1 MRDLL
6 TISHSFH
13 TVDDFHRRESARLCS
28 LTRRLKDRYPR
39 LLDSCG
45 TERVLLALSVAC
57 ALTRLAKEGN
67 VAVFEH
73 IDEALSPPE
82 SMGCVMMPPWG
93 CVMVEGTPFVF
104 TDSEAMVRH
113 FMWDVFTIS
122 IEIEGAANIAQV
134 FFDLAGQRQ
143 WNAYAVMQEESL
155 SEERRGKSE
164 ESKCLS
170 EESLSEE
177 RRVKSEETTFAGR
190 RERQSNSLREES
202 LSEEVRTKSEES
214 KCLSEELRV
223 KNEESKCLSEELRVK
238 NEESKCLSEELRVKN
253 EESKCLSEE
262 LRVKNEE
269 SKCLSEELRVKNEES
284 KCLREEFS
292 CGRKEENIQKEDSE
306 EPCFSAR
313 RHLDSSLFPLHSSLS
328 QEDSSLF
335 PLHSSLKLLDSSLFT
350 LNSSLPQEDP
360 YAALVDTVMQMDN
373 EAREGFATLL
383 DRHCVEAVGGSRLR
397 AAEQAR
403 RLHYLIERS
412 KDREQYEQTL
422 KMKQKGTQTMGDTY
436 TFHVQGDY
444 VKGDKVMGNKYVG
457 GACQQGEEERIK
469 AALDRLMEER
479 VADGSY
485 LFHQQ
490 VQWYAVY
497 RILVDY
503 WGWRDGALADFC
515 RRINAMGTKWRVA
528 CKIDGVKKINQTPPF
543 FKAFSEWEETGN
555 VATYTRQ
562 QSVARRFRELME
574 GSE

>member
-82 SMGCVMMPPWG
+82 RMGCVMMPPWG

-155 SEERRGKSE
+155 SEEGRVKSE
-164 ESKCLS
+164 ESNSLR
-170 EESLSEE
+170 EESLREE
-177 RRVKSEETTFAGR
+177 RRVKSEE
-190 RERQSNSLREES
+190 SNSLREES
-202 LSEEVRTKSEES
+202 LSEERRGKS
-214 KCLSEELRV
+214 
-223 KNEESKCLSEELRVK
+223 
-238 NEESKCLSEELRVKN
+238 
-253 EESKCLSEE
+253 
-262 LRVKNEE
+262 EE

-292 CGRKEENIQKEDSE
+292 CGRKEKNIQKVESE

-313 RHLDSSLFPLHSSLS
+313 RHLDSSLFPLHSSLHL
-328 QEDSSLF
+328 DSSLF
-335 PLHSSLKLLDSSLFT
+335 PLHSSLHLDSSLFP
-350 LNSSLPQEDP
+350 LPSSLSQEDP

-412 KDREQYEQTL
+412 KDRERYEHTQT
-422 KMKQKGTQTMGDTY
+422 MRQKGTQTMGDTY

-457 GACQQGEEERIK
+457 GACQQGEEEERIK

-479 VADGSY
+479 TADGSY

-528 CKIDGVKKINQTPPF
+528 CKQDGVKKINQTPPF

-562 QSVARRFRELME
+562 QSVARRFQELME
-574 GSE
+574 GE

>member
-82 SMGCVMMPPWG
+82 RMGCVMMPPWG

-122 IEIEGAANIAQV
+122 IEIEGAENIAQV

-155 SEERRGKSE
+155 SEERRTKRE
-164 ESKCLS
+164 ESICLS
-170 EESLSEE
+170 EE
-177 RRVKSEETTFAGR
+177 R
-190 RERQSNSLREES
+190 
-202 LSEEVRTKSEES
+202 LSEEVRTKS
-214 KCLSEELRV
+214 
-223 KNEESKCLSEELRVK
+223 
-238 NEESKCLSEELRVKN
+238 
-253 EESKCLSEE
+253 
-262 LRVKNEE
+262 
-269 SKCLSEELRVKNEES
+269 EES

-313 RHLDSSLFPLHSSLS
+313 RHLDSSFFPLHSSLRHL
-328 QEDSSLF
+328 DSSLF
-335 PLHSSLKLLDSSLFT
+335 PLHSSLS
-350 LNSSLPQEDP
+350 QEDP

-383 DRHCVEAVGGSRLR
+383 DRHSVEAVGGSRLR

-412 KDREQYEQTL
+412 KDRERYEHTQT
-422 KMKQKGTQTMGDTY
+422 MRQKGTQTMGDTY

-457 GACQQGEEERIK
+457 GACQQGEEEERIK

-479 VADGSY
+479 TADGSY

-562 QSVARRFRELME
+562 QSVARRFQELME
-574 GSE
+574 GE

>member
-1 MRDLL
+1 MKDLL

-155 SEERRGKSE
+155 SEEGRVKSE

-170 EESLSEE
+170 EE
-177 RRVKSEETTFAGR
+177 R
-190 RERQSNSLREES
+190 
-202 LSEEVRTKSEES
+202 LSEEVRTKS
-214 KCLSEELRV
+214 
-223 KNEESKCLSEELRVK
+223 
-238 NEESKCLSEELRVKN
+238 
-253 EESKCLSEE
+253 
-262 LRVKNEE
+262 
-269 SKCLSEELRVKNEES
+269 EES

-313 RHLDSSLFPLHSSLS
+313 RHLDSSFFPLHSSLR
-328 QEDSSLF
+328 
-335 PLHSSLKLLDSSLFT
+335 HLDSSLFT

-412 KDREQYEQTL
+412 KDRERYEHTQT
-422 KMKQKGTQTMGDTY
+422 MRQKGTQTMGDTY

-457 GACQQGEEERIK
+457 GACQQGEEEERIK

-562 QSVARRFRELME
+562 QSVARRFQELME
-574 GSE
+574 GE

>member
-1 MRDLL
+1 MKGKRIKDGAKIFLKLSSDRNGKSEKISYLCAPRMRDLL

-82 SMGCVMMPPWG
+82 RMGCVMMPPWG

-122 IEIEGAANIAQV
+122 IEIEGAENIAQV

-155 SEERRGKSE
+155 SEEG
-164 ESKCLS
+164 
-170 EESLSEE
+170 
-177 RRVKSEETTFAGR
+177 RVKS
-190 RERQSNSLREES
+190 
-202 LSEEVRTKSEES
+202 
-214 KCLSEELRV
+214 
-223 KNEESKCLSEELRVK
+223 
-238 NEESKCLSEELRVKN
+238 

-313 RHLDSSLFPLHSSLS
+313 RHLDSSFFVLHSSLYFPSSLHLDSSLFTLHSSLS
-328 QEDSSLF
+328 QE
-335 PLHSSLKLLDSSLFT
+335 DSSLFT

-412 KDREQYEQTL
+412 KDRERYEHTQT
-422 KMKQKGTQTMGDTY
+422 MRQKGTQTMGDTY

-457 GACQQGEEERIK
+457 GACQQGEEEERIK

-479 VADGSY
+479 TADGSY

-562 QSVARRFRELME
+562 QSVARRFQELME
-574 GSE
+574 EE